1 MIQDP
6 VKRTRIKSTLLIVI
20 AATIPCYLLGLIVLW
35 VSDGVRNRPTATPT
49 VTEEV
54 TITQPSS
61 TEELPTLPVPSAQF
75 PTATYTL
82 TPSITPTLT
91 VTRTYVIPS
100 STPSL
105 TPSMTETIT
114 PSDTPTTAPTP
125 SETSSGP

>member
-54 TITQPSS
+54 KSPGS
-61 TEELPTLPVPSAQF
+61 TWELPLCGEYPGEIQVN
-75 PTATYTL
+75 TA
-82 TPSITPTLT
+82 
-91 VTRTYVIPS
+91 
-100 STPSL
+100 
-105 TPSMTETIT
+105 
-114 PSDTPTTAPTP
+114 
-125 SETSSGP
+125 